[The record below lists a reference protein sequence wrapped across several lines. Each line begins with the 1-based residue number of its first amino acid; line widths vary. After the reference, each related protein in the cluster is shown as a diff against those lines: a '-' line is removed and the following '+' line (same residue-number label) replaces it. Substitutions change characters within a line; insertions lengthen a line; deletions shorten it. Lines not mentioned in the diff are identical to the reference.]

1 MPAVPVTPPTPVT
14 HALLG
19 GVSADAIPVASE
31 LTIVPNVPGHDI
43 TIPAITAMHILFAR
57 DDSQSDITSIVDT
70 ADPTSQ
76 NQIGGW
82 TKYGSTVNVGRYR
95 LQRVGVKLRDND
107 SGRPDV
113 PGELMQTELM
123 TCIERMRKAIRAGIT
138 LDHRDMCCPACC
150 QVIESFAVLST
161 PPDNVGCQDRR

>member
-1 MPAVPVTPPTPVT
+1 MT

-19 GVSADAIPVASE
+19 GVSADAIPMASE

-82 TKYGSTVNVGRYR
+82 TKYGSTVNVGGTDYN
-95 LQRVGVKLRDND
+95 VWVSNF
-107 SGRPDV
+107 
-113 PGELMQTELM
+113 E
-123 TCIERMRKAIRAGIT
+123 IT
-138 LDHRDMCCPACC
+138 TPSARTF
-150 QVIESFAVLST
+150 QVS
-161 PPDNVGCQDRR
+161 